1 MTARSEELFA
11 RARRVMPGGVS
22 SPVRAFRA
30 VGGTPPFLVRGEGA
44 YVVDADGRRYVD
56 CVNSWGALLL
66 GHAHPE
72 VVRAAQQAVAEGS
85 SFGAPTPWEVELC
98 ERLCAA
104 VPSVQV
110 VRLVSSGTEAVM
122 SALRVARAAT
132 GREGVVKFDGG
143 YHGHVD
149 ALLVRAGSGVATFD
163 LPDSAGVPPSAV
175 RATFSLPYND
185 LEAAKALLERRGH
198 EVAAVLVEPVAGN
211 MGTVP
216 PEAGF
221 LEGLREL
228 TRRCGALL
236 VFDEV
241 ITGFRFRY
249 GALQDQ
255 LGVRPDLTCLGKVVG
270 GGFPLAAYGGRADLM
285 RQVAPEG
292 PVYQA
297 GTLAGNPVAVR
308 AGLATLGLLEDGEVY
323 RRLDHWGR
331 VLEDG
336 LREAARAADVRVCVN
351 RVGSMLTVFFDVDR
365 VVDYASARRA
375 NAARFSRFFHAML
388 RKGVYLPPSPF
399 EAWFLSAAHG
409 EREIQQI
416 LQAARE
422 AFREAA

>member
-1 MTARSEELFA
+1 MTASEELFR

-30 VGGTPPFLVRGEGA
+30 VGGNPPFLVRGNGA
-44 YVVDADGRRYVD
+44 YVEDADGRRYVD
-56 CVNSWGALLL
+56 CVNSWGALIL
-66 GHAHPE
+66 GHAHPA
-72 VVRAAQQAVAEGS
+72 VVRAAQQAVADGS
-85 SFGAPTPWEVELC
+85 SFGAPTPWEVEFC

-104 VPSVQV
+104 VPSVEA
-110 VRLVSSGTEAVM
+110 VRLVNSGTEAVM

-143 YHGHVD
+143 YHGHAD

-175 RATFSLPYND
+175 QATVSLPYND
-185 LEAAKALLERRGH
+185 LDAARAFFERRGH
-198 EVAAVLVEPVAGN
+198 EIAAVLVEPVAGN

-216 PEAGF
+216 PEPGF

-228 TRRCGALL
+228 TARYGALL

-241 ITGFRFRY
+241 ITGFRLRY
-249 GALQDQ
+249 GAAQEVF
-255 LGVRPDLTCLGKVVG
+255 GVRADLTCLGKVIG

-285 RQVAPEG
+285 RLVAPEG

-297 GTLAGNPVAVR
+297 GTLSGNPVAVR
-308 AGLATLGLLEDGEVY
+308 AGLATLG
-323 RRLDHWGR
+323 

-336 LREAARAADVRVCVN
+336 AVYARLEHWGHVLEEGLQDAARQAGVEVWVN
-351 RVGSMLTVFFDVDR
+351 RVGSMLTVFFTPQR
-365 VVDYASARRA
+365 VVDYATAR
-375 NAARFSRFFHAML
+375 NSDAARFARFFHGML
-388 RKGVYLPPSPF
+388 SRGVYLPPSPF

-409 EREIQQI
+409 EQEVDRI
-416 LQAARE
+416 LQAARGAFQE
-422 AFREAA
+422 AV